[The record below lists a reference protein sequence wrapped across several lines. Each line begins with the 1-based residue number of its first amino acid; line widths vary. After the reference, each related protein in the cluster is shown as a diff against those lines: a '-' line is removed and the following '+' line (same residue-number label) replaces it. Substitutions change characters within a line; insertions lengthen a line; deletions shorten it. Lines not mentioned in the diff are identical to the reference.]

1 MGSGR
6 THAHFYR
13 GCGPPRKS
21 KRPGQQHAPDSMM
34 TETAWEHQ
42 REVTCG
48 KAGQEQPQ
56 ALRHT
61 TAARLCN
68 AHGGGGRELWGKVLL
83 QLQALGQSRRC
94 AAAALAATAQENR
107 IWFPTR
113 PVAPNRGPFSGPQFC
128 PLEGVHRQSVDAL
141 WGQNWGPLSG
151 SHFGASLSS
160 TIQKKNSNSDAG
172 TPARVHSISVWKRK
186 VPRTTRGW
194 EHKRG
199 NRARAELREKDSAQ
213 RYDHARMYCSLAVSC
228 HCSRRPMRWPLCRHG
243 LPTRCLLLSSLPLF
257 LARRKIFQLRARAC
271 SAACRLQHSFSQ
283 LASSLP
289 RSRSAFRLQ
298 PCFLALP
305 RHAPSPVLV
314 PCFLSYDHVP
324 PCR

>member
-113 PVAPNRGPFSGPQFC
+113 PVAPNRGPFPDPSFAPKRRPPTVGGRTLGAKLGATFW
-128 PLEGVHRQSVDAL
+128 LSF
-141 WGQNWGPLSG
+141 WGLLVQHHSEEEFELRRRRN
-151 SHFGASLSS
+151 
-160 TIQKKNSNSDAG
+160 Q
-172 TPARVHSISVWKRK
+172 PACRAFRYGKHK
-186 VPRTTRGW
+186 VPRTTRGRTQKG
-194 EHKRG
+194 EPRKSKKQREEFCATIRPRTHAAARG
-199 NRARAELREKDSAQ
+199 ERLT
-213 RYDHARMYCSLAVSC
+213 
-228 HCSRRPMRWPLCRHG
+228 G
-243 LPTRCLLLSSLPLF
+243 
-257 LARRKIFQLRARAC
+257 KI
-271 SAACRLQHSFSQ
+271 
-283 LASSLP
+283 
-289 RSRSAFRLQ
+289 
-298 PCFLALP
+298 
-305 RHAPSPVLV
+305 
-314 PCFLSYDHVP
+314 
-324 PCR
+324 

>member
-34 TETAWEHQ
+34 TETPWEHQ

-128 PLEGVHRQSVDAL
+128 PQKASTDSR
-141 WGQNWGPLSG
+141 WT
-151 SHFGASLSS
+151 HFGGKTGGHFLALILGPPCPAPFGRRIR
-160 TIQKKNSNSDAG
+160 TPTQEK
-172 TPARVHSISVWKRK
+172 PARVQSISVWK
-186 VPRTTRGW
+186 T
-194 EHKRG
+194 
-199 NRARAELREKDSAQ
+199 
-213 RYDHARMYCSLAVSC
+213 
-228 HCSRRPMRWPLCRHG
+228 
-243 LPTRCLLLSSLPLF
+243 
-257 LARRKIFQLRARAC
+257 
-271 SAACRLQHSFSQ
+271 
-283 LASSLP
+283 
-289 RSRSAFRLQ
+289 
-298 PCFLALP
+298 
-305 RHAPSPVLV
+305 
-314 PCFLSYDHVP
+314 
-324 PCR
+324 